1 MSEPASPRRILIV
14 RLSAL
19 GDVVMASGLI
29 TALRRRYPDAQISWL
44 CEPASL
50 PLLQHNPHLHQVL
63 VWPRPRWR
71 ELWRERRY
79 LTLWR
84 EVRRF
89 HALLRAQQFDWVLD
103 AQGLLKSGVCAW
115 MTHAPR
121 RVSLMARE
129 GSRWL
134 VHERLVP
141 PPRDGGMMSSEYRH
155 LAVHLGA
162 KEEDFQLDL
171 AVGGAARARAQA
183 VLQQAGATGRVA
195 LLCAFTTRA
204 QKHWMEPYWLELA
217 AALRRHG
224 YTPVLLGGPG
234 DREAAARMAAASSDL
249 INLAGKLQ
257 LDESVAAV
265 SLGNLLIGVDTGL
278 THMGTALRVPTVAL
292 FGSTRPYLHAGTPT
306 TRVLYDA
313 LPCSPCRRHPTC
325 NGRFDC
331 MRQLTVA
338 RVLEAAL
345 ALVST
350 RPEGSNRP

>member
-1 MSEPASPRRILIV
+1 MSQPVSPRRILIV

-29 TALRRRYPDAQISWL
+29 TALRRRHPGAQISWL

-50 PLLQHNPHLHQVL
+50 PLLRHNPHLHQVL
-63 VWPRPRWR
+63 VWPRPHWR
-71 ELWRERRY
+71 QLWREHRY

-84 EVRRF
+84 ELRRF
-89 HALLRAQQFDWVLD
+89 HAMLRAQGFDWALD

-121 RVSLMARE
+121 RVSIMARE

-141 PPRDGGMMSSEYRH
+141 PQGSDIMSSEYRH
-155 LAVHLGA
+155 LAAYLGA
-162 KEEDFQLDL
+162 REDDFQLDL
-171 AVGGAARARAQA
+171 AVGGAAREQARA

-195 LLCAFTTRA
+195 LLCAFTTRP

-217 AALRRHG
+217 TALRRHG

-234 DREAAARMAAASSDL
+234 DHEAAARMAAANPDL
-249 INLAGKLQ
+249 INLAGKLP

-265 SLGNLLIGVDTGL
+265 SLGSLLIGVDTGL

-292 FGSTRPYLHAGTPT
+292 FGSTRPYLRTGTAT

-345 ALVST
+345 ALVAAC
-350 RPEGSNRP
+350 PEGSARP